1 MRVSNLITRPG
12 DCRLQAVRGRRRW
25 GIAAV
30 EMAIIMPVLGF
41 MMLGMF
47 EVSRAVMVKQM
58 LTGAARKGCR
68 TGILSPYGNNDIIND
83 VTNVM
88 RDNGLNSTLFNPPS
102 VGSVVIT
109 VTDPSGNTLSDS
121 LDAPIG
127 SVVSVK
133 VVVPISS
140 VKWVSSYFLT
150 NTMAESDTIVMMKQ

>member
-1 MRVSNLITRPG
+1 
-12 DCRLQAVRGRRRW
+12 
-25 GIAAV
+25 
-30 EMAIIMPVLGF
+30 MAILMPVLGF

-68 TGILSPYGNNDIIND
+68 TGILSPYGNSDIVSD

-88 RDNGLNSTLFNPPS
+88 RDNGLDSSLFNPPS
-102 VGSVVIT
+102 IGSVNIT
-109 VTDPSGNTLSDS
+109 VTDPSGKTLDDA

-127 SVVSVK
+127 SKVSVQ
-133 VVVPISS
+133 VVIPISS

-150 NTMAESDTIVMMKQ
+150 NSMAESDTIVMMKQ

>member
-12 DCRLQAVRGRRRW
+12 DSRLQAVRGRRRW

-102 VGSVVIT
+102 VGSVNIT
-109 VTDPSGNTLSDS
+109 VTDPSGNTLPDA
-121 LDAPIG
+121 LDAPTG
-127 SVVSVK
+127 SVVSVQ